1 MLIDVITAFAVVV
14 AVGLLF
20 GILLAIVSKFFGVE
34 EDETAKKLREILPGI
49 NCGACGFKGCNDYAE
64 AMAKGTAKPNLCIP
78 GAEPVAKQLG
88 EIMGV
93 EVEEPK
99 DFVAFVH
106 CNGTCEAAPAKADY
120 KGIETCS
127 AASQV
132 YGGPKLCTYGCLG
145 CGDCASVCVSDA
157 ICFEDGIARINTSRC
172 VGCGMCVR
180 TCPKHLIS
188 MVPQEVASVVYC
200 NNKDKGA
207 DARKACKNAC
217 IACRKC
223 EKACP
228 SGAIK
233 VVDNCAV
240 IDYEKCTSCGLC
252 AKECP
257 TGCLK
262 DVSFPDLPEG
272 FVWNE

>member
-1 MLIDVITAFAVVV
+1 MLIDILYAFAVVV

-20 GILLAIVSKFFGVE
+20 GILLALITHFFGIE
-34 EDETAKKLREILPGI
+34 EDETAKKIREVLPGI

-64 AMAKGTAKPNLCIP
+64 AMAKGLAKPNLCIP
-78 GAEPVAKQLG
+78 GAEAVAKQLG

-120 KGIETCS
+120 KGIATCS
-127 AASQV
+127 AANQT
-132 YGGPKLCTYGCLG
+132 YGGPKLCAYGCLG

-157 ICFEDGIARINTSRC
+157 ICITDGIAHVNTARC
-172 VGCGMCVR
+172 VGCGMCVK
-180 TCPKHLIS
+180 TCPKHIIS
-188 MVPQEVASVVYC
+188 MIPQETATVVYC
-200 NNKDKGA
+200 SSRDKGA

-223 EKACP
+223 EKLCP
-228 SGAIK
+228 CDAIK
-233 VVDNCAV
+233 VTDNCAV
-240 IDYEKCTSCGLC
+240 IDYEKCTGCGAC
-252 AKECP
+252 AEGCP
-257 TGCLK
+257 TGCIK
-262 DVSFPDLPEG
+262 KVFFPDLPED
-272 FVWNE
+272 FSWN